1 MPTPKVTYS
10 QNGDPQREFPLRLA
24 GGVKASIRVIAMEGG
39 FRITP
44 FADHLSILPV
54 NDLPNLPN
62 LPEGITRIGEQ
73 AVVLVTKNADK
84 VRPAIDLLT
93 AAMKEKAALRVAK
106 EREHE
111 RLQKQAERE
120 KLNAVK
126 RRAALLRSL

>member
-10 QNGDPQREFPLRLA
+10 PNGDPQRDFQLRLA
-24 GGVKASIRVIAMEGG
+24 GAVKASIRVTAMEGG

-54 NDLPNLPN
+54 NDLTD

-73 AVVLVTKNADK
+73 AVVLVTKHADK